1 MNDIL
6 QSRTLYEM
14 FEKSAS
20 THAKLPCQ
28 TYRLGNGD
36 WHTLT
41 YEKVLKNVRRLAE
54 SFSRIGIK
62 KNSHVLIFS
71 DNRYEWLTADLALQ
85 SLGAVDV
92 PRSASAPISELSFI
106 ASHSGAEF
114 AIIENESL
122 YDSVKSAIPDE
133 RILSFDKSLRFS
145 CVEDLMLSGNV
156 DFELPAV
163 DEGDL
168 ATIIYTSGTTGN
180 PKGVMLTHANF
191 MHNVRAI
198 TPLIRFKPFSINGE
212 KSVSI
217 LPVWHVFERTYEY
230 VCLAGGA
237 ETCYSNAKNFAND
250 LKEMRPTIMAAVPR
264 IWEHIYRKVIDAI
277 RSQKATKRFM
287 FYVFLISRERM
298 LWAYRTLIDR
308 DTLIYAQP
316 PLVRIGKILWSALI
330 LALLLI
336 PGLLGY
342 FILAPVRKAVG
353 GRLRAFTGGGAM
365 PKYIDNF
372 YNTVGIPLLNAYG
385 MTECSPGISS
395 RKFDWNFLYTVGV
408 PFEHT
413 QIKVTD
419 DNGNNL
425 PSGEKGIVWVK
436 GPQVMKGYYNNE
448 AETKK
453 ILSEDGWL
461 NTGDVG
467 AFTSRKNLIILG
479 RVKDTI
485 VLLGGENVEPTPIE
499 EKLEES
505 EFITHA
511 VVVGDDEKD
520 LGALVVLEEERIK
533 KLFEEWGEDY
543 KNFEDAR
550 KNNKL
555 KSFVKEQI
563 ERYVNNSKD
572 FHPFEKIKSF
582 SILPEKFKIGL
593 ELTESLKKKRLLIKN
608 KYEQDI
614 KEMYK
619 K

>member
-1 MNDIL
+1 MYRIL
-6 QSRTLYEM
+6 ESQNLFEM
-14 FEKSAS
+14 FENSVKVHS
-20 THAKLPCQ
+20 KLPCQ

-36 WHTLT
+36 WHTLS
-41 YEKVLKNVRRLAE
+41 YEKTLKNVRRLA
-54 SFSRIGIK
+54 SSLKKTGIK
-62 KNSHVLIFS
+62 EGTHVLLFS
-71 DNRYEWLTADLALQ
+71 DNRYEWITADLALL
-85 SLGAVDV
+85 SLGAIDV
-92 PRSASAPISELSFI
+92 PRSTTAPIRELSFI
-106 ASHSGAEF
+106 ASHSDAEY
-114 AIIENESL
+114 AIIENESI
-122 YDSVKSAIPDE
+122 YDSVKSILPDE
-133 RILSFDKSLRFS
+133 KIFTFDKSIRFT
-145 CVEDLMLSGNV
+145 CIEDMMQSGDE
-156 DFELPAV
+156 DFEFP
-163 DEGDL
+163 EIKKENL

-180 PKGVMLTHANF
+180 PKGVMLTQGNF
-191 MHNVRAI
+191 MHNVKAI
-198 TPLIRFKPFSINGE
+198 TPLIHFKPFGKNGE
-212 KSVSI
+212 RSLSI

-237 ETCYSNAKNFAND
+237 ETCYSNAKNFASD
-250 LKEMRPTIMAAVPR
+250 LREMRPTVMSAVPR
-264 IWEHIYRKVIDAI
+264 IWEHIYRKVIDNI
-277 RSQKATKRFM
+277 RSQKATKRYL
-287 FYVFLISRERM
+287 FYFFITIREKM
-298 LWAYRTLIDR
+298 LWSYRTLINR
-308 DTLIYAQP
+308 DTVIYKESFSD
-316 PLVRIGKILWSALI
+316 RLWKLFLSAFSLI
-330 LALLLI
+330 LLSV

-342 FILAPVRKAVG
+342 FVLAPVRQAVG
-353 GRLRAFTGGGAM
+353 GRLRAFTGGGAI

-372 YNTVGIPLLNAYG
+372 YNTVGIPLLNAFG

-408 PFEHT
+408 PFEFT

-419 DNGNNL
+419 DNGNEVEE
-425 PSGEKGIVWVK
+425 GEKGIVWVK
-436 GPQVMKGYYNNE
+436 GPQVMRGYYNNE
-448 AETKK
+448 SETKRV
-453 ILSEDGWL
+453 LTEDGWL

-520 LGALVVLEEERIK
+520 IGALVVLEEERIK

-543 KNFEDAR
+543 KNFDDAR

-555 KSFVKEQI
+555 MEFVREQI
-563 ERYVNNSKD
+563 EKYVNSSKD

-582 SILPEKFKIGL
+582 RILPEKFMIGA

-608 KYEQDI
+608 KYEATI
-614 KEMYK
+614 KDMYK